1 MLLVLLIATII
12 NWILMIILIRNI
24 MFINKSKEWSW
35 FWTKQDIMNWRN
47 EVITKIYMNY
57 KEINN
62 LKKYIIKKW

>member
-1 MLLVLLIATII
+1 MILALFTATII

-24 MFINKSKEWSW
+24 MFINKAKEWSW
-35 FWTKQDIMNWRN
+35 FWSKQDIMNWRN

-57 KEINN
+57 QEINN